1 MSVVHYEV
9 NDHVAVVTL
18 NRPDSRNSLDP
29 ELIVELAEIC
39 DQIKEDG
46 QVRVAVLTGAGE
58 STFCSGFDLGTTIP
72 VITSARDPENEFE
85 EAIATDRELLRRA
98 TLAGYDIGKP
108 LVAAVNGHAIA
119 GGMELLLSCDLRV
132 MAQGVKLGL
141 SEVALGLIP
150 GMGGTALL
158 RRHVSSALAME
169 MLLCAQPIISDEL
182 ADSGLF
188 NRLVPTDQVLPQA
201 LEIAHTVA
209 SNAPLAVQAARRV
222 IRQSVDLDED
232 DALLLESDSGAV
244 LAESDDAKEGPLAF
258 MEKRTPKF
266 QGR

>member
-1 MSVVHYEV
+1 
-9 NDHVAVVTL
+9 
-18 NRPDSRNSLDP
+18 
-29 ELIVELAEIC
+29 
-39 DQIKEDG
+39 
-46 QVRVAVLTGAGE
+46 
-58 STFCSGFDLGTTIP
+58 
-72 VITSARDPENEFE
+72 
-85 EAIATDRELLRRA
+85 
-98 TLAGYDIGKP
+98 
-108 LVAAVNGHAIA
+108 
-119 GGMELLLSCDLRV
+119 
-132 MAQGVKLGL
+132 
-141 SEVALGLIP
+141 
-150 GMGGTALL
+150 
-158 RRHVSSALAME
+158 
-169 MLLCAQPIISDEL
+169 
-182 ADSGLF
+182 GLF